1 MSVQSAPAVQAPQV
15 PAWQTEALPEPQGV
29 PSGTLPVLLHLPL
42 PPVHANVPVWHSA
55 GGHAAPDT
63 QAWFLPPSAPVA
75 ASFLLV
81 VASLLLALLLL
92 VVASL
97 LLVTSSGAAASD
109 VDASVLS
116 GGVRS

>member
-15 PAWQTEALPEPQGV
+15 PAWQTEALPGPQGV

-42 PPVHANVPVWHSA
+42 LPVHANVPVWHSA
-55 GGHAAPDT
+55 GGHVAPDT
-63 QAWFLPPSAPVA
+63 QAWFLPPSEPVTA
-75 ASFLLV
+75 ASLSLA
-81 VASLLLALLLL
+81 VASLLL
-92 VVASL
+92 VVAS
-97 LLVTSSGAAASD
+97 SGAAASA